1 MKILCLDIDGTLF
14 NSQKNISEKTKEGL
28 INFQKQGNRIILASG
43 RPTQGIMHIA
53 YELEMEAYHGLLIS
67 YNGSQV
73 YDLTSKEVVFN
84 QAISIEDS
92 KKVIHHCKQFDQL
105 HIMVDYEDSFYVEDV
120 YNCMIQVDGKPFNII
135 QYEAREGHMLL
146 KEVWDLEDFVY
157 FPTNKILTTADP
169 SYLQKHYQEIS
180 KPFKENLNSMFTA
193 DFYYEFTAK
202 GIDKAKALSFIQEK
216 YGLDSKDMIAFG
228 DGQNDQTMLQFAG
241 IGIAME
247 NAVESLKE
255 VADLITKSCDDD
267 GIIYALE
274 ELL

>member
-120 YNCMIQVDGKPFNII
+120 YDCMIQKDGKPFNII

-216 YGLDSKDMIAFG
+216 YDLDSKDMIAFG

>member
-1 MKILCLDIDGTLF
+1 MRILCLDIDGTLF
-14 NSQKNISEKTKEGL
+14 NSQKKISEKTKEGL
-28 INFQKQGNRIILASG
+28 LDFQNKGNRIILASG
-43 RPTQGIMHIA
+43 RPTQGLMHIA
-53 YELEMEAYHGLLIS
+53 HALEMEKYNGLLIS

-73 YDLTSKEVVFN
+73 YDLTTNEVVFN

-105 HIMVDYEDSFYVEDV
+105 RIMVDHEDSFYVEDV
-120 YNCMIQVDGKPFNII
+120 YDCMIQKDGKPFNII

-157 FPTNKILTTADP
+157 FPINKILTTADP
-169 SYLQKHYQEIS
+169 SYLQEHYQEIS

-202 GIDKAKALSFIQEK
+202 DIDKAKALSFIQEK

-228 DGQNDQTMLQFAG
+228 DGQNDQTMLQFAKVG
-241 IGIAME
+241 VAME

-255 VADLITKSCDDD
+255 VADFVTKSCDED

>member
-73 YDLTSKEVVFN
+73 YDLTTKEVVFN

-120 YNCMIQVDGKPFNII
+120 YDCMIQKDGKPFNII

-216 YGLDSKDMIAFG
+216 YDLDSKDMIAFG

>member
-14 NSQKNISEKTKEGL
+14 NSQKKISEKTKEGL

-73 YDLTSKEVVFN
+73 YDLTTKEVVFN

-120 YNCMIQVDGKPFNII
+120 YDCMIQKDGKPFNII

-216 YGLDSKDMIAFG
+216 YGLDLNDMIAFG

>member
-73 YDLTSKEVVFN
+73 YDLTTKEVVFN

-120 YNCMIQVDGKPFNII
+120 YDCMIQKDGKPFNII

>member
-14 NSQKNISEKTKEGL
+14 NSQKKISEKTKEGL

-105 HIMVDYEDSFYVEDV
+105 RIMVDYEDSFYVEDV
-120 YNCMIQVDGKPFNII
+120 YDCMIQKDGKPFNII

-216 YGLDSKDMIAFG
+216 YGLDSMDMIAFG

>member
-14 NSQKNISEKTKEGL
+14 NSQKNISEKTKDGL

-120 YNCMIQVDGKPFNII
+120 YDCMIQKDGKPFNII

>member
-1 MKILCLDIDGTLF
+1 MRILCLDIDGTLF
-14 NSQKNISEKTKEGL
+14 NSQKKISEKTKEGL
-28 INFQKQGNRIILASG
+28 LDFQNKGNRIILASG
-43 RPTQGIMHIA
+43 RPTQGLMHIA
-53 YELEMEAYHGLLIS
+53 HALEMEKYNGFLIS

-73 YDLTSKEVVFN
+73 YDLTTNEVVFN
-84 QAISIEDS
+84 QAISVEDS
-92 KKVIHHCKQFDQL
+92 KKVIHHCKRFDQL
-105 HIMVDYEDSFYVEDV
+105 RIMVDHEDSFYVEDV
-120 YNCMIQVDGKPFNII
+120 YDCMIQKDGKPFNII

-157 FPTNKILTTADP
+157 FPINKILTTADP
-169 SYLQKHYQEIS
+169 SYLQEHYQEIS

-202 GIDKAKALSFIQEK
+202 DIDKAKALSFIQEK

-228 DGQNDQTMLQFAG
+228 DGQNDQTMLQFAKVG
-241 IGIAME
+241 VAME

-255 VADLITKSCDDD
+255 VADLVTKSCDED

>member
-14 NSQKNISEKTKEGL
+14 NSQKKISEKTKEGL

-73 YDLTSKEVVFN
+73 YDLTTKEVVFN

-120 YNCMIQVDGKPFNII
+120 YDCMIQKDGKPFNII

-216 YGLDSKDMIAFG
+216 YDLDSKDMIAFG

>member
-120 YNCMIQVDGKPFNII
+120 YDCMIQKDGKPFNII

>member
-120 YNCMIQVDGKPFNII
+120 YDCMIQKDGKPFNII

-216 YGLDSKDMIAFG
+216 YGLDSMDMIAFG

>member
-14 NSQKNISEKTKEGL
+14 NSQKKISEKTKEGL
-28 INFQKQGNRIILASG
+28 LDFQKKGNRIILASG
-43 RPTQGIMHIA
+43 RPTQGLMHIA
-53 YELEMEAYHGLLIS
+53 HALEMEKYNGLLIS

-73 YDLTSKEVVFN
+73 YDLTTNEVVFN

-105 HIMVDYEDSFYVEDV
+105 RIMVDYEDSFYVEDV
-120 YNCMIQVDGKPFNII
+120 YDCMIQKDGKPFNII

-157 FPTNKILTTADP
+157 FPINKILTTADP
-169 SYLQKHYQEIS
+169 SYLQEHYQEIS

-202 GIDKAKALSFIQEK
+202 DIDKAKALSFIQEK

-228 DGQNDQTMLQFAG
+228 DGQNDQTMLQFAKVG
-241 IGIAME
+241 VAME

-255 VADLITKSCDDD
+255 VADFVTKSCDED

>member
-14 NSQKNISEKTKEGL
+14 NSQKKISEKTKEGL

-73 YDLTSKEVVFN
+73 YDLTTKEVVFN

-120 YNCMIQVDGKPFNII
+120 YDCMIQKDGKPFNII